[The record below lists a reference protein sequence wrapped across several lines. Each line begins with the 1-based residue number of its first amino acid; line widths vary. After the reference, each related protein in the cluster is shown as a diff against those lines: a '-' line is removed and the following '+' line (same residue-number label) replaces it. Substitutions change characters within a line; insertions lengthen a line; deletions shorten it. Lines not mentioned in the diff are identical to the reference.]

1 MIKITIQKLIEWTL
15 LIFIFVVIALMIMMF
30 SDL

>member
-1 MIKITIQKLIEWTL
+1 MIKITVQKLIEWTL